1 MDKQL
6 IVVLILV
13 LCGNSV
19 FLQEP
24 NLFQL
29 INPFLPSLKAEVND
43 TEGLN
48 PTEGQ
53 FPWIVFIEVLRREDY
68 TRIEASCIGALISV
82 NYVITQ
88 ARYLSRSANR
98 TYRLSFG
105 ATYTTNTSTVVQYS
119 NIAKIHPNY
128 DPSFTYDFNIALIKC
143 PMPLSFSLTISSV
156 SLNRNLT
163 DFYFNEVD
171 FVAILPI
178 GISKYRVNIEIVQTY

>member
-6 IVVLILV
+6 LVVLIVV

-19 FLQEP
+19 FLKEP

-29 INPFLPSLKAEVND
+29 INPFSPSLKLVNE

-48 PTEGQ
+48 PTDGQ
-53 FPWIVFIEVLRREDY
+53 FPWIVLIDVLIKDDY
-68 TRIEASCIGALISV
+68 TKKEASCIGALISV

-105 ATYTTNTSTVVQYS
+105 ATSNTNTSSVVQYS
-119 NIAKIHPNY
+119 NTVKIHPKY
-128 DPSFTYDFNIALIKC
+128 DPSNTFDSNIALIKC

-156 SLNRNLT
+156 SLNSDLT
-163 DFYFNEVD
+163 EFFWEEVY
-171 FVAILPI
+171 FVAIMPI
-178 GISKYRVNIEIVQTY
+178 GISKFYEYLFGL